1 MDIEEFIST
10 TLVSIYNGVNKAN
23 EEIIK
28 NKTEK
33 PRYFW
38 IHSYNDKDADKSAIV
53 FDIAVTTAKENT
65 KTGGWGI
72 KVKVVEAG
80 GKINSKNTQENVSR
94 IKFVIHPRTSI
105 S

>member
-10 TLVSIYNGVNKAN
+10 TLVSIYSGVHKAN

-33 PRYFW
+33 NRYFW
-38 IHSYNDKDADKSAIV
+38 LRSNEDKSAIV
-53 FDIAVTTAKENT
+53 FDIAVTTAKEKT
-65 KTGGWGI
+65 KAGGGGI
-72 KVKVVEAG
+72 KVRVVEVG
-80 GKINSKNTQENVSR
+80 GEINSKNTQENVSR
-94 IKFVIHPRTSI
+94 IKFVIYPFTSI